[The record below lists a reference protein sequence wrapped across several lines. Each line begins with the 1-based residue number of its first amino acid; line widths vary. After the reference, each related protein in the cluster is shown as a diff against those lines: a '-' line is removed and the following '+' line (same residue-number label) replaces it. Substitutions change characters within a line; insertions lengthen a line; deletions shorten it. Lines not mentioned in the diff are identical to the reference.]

1 MSRFL
6 SSKKILKKKKDKLER
21 TVLEGREEVV
31 IGKTCA
37 LESNQ
42 FWNPGWLTK
51 LSVLGVRE

>member
-1 MSRFL
+1 M